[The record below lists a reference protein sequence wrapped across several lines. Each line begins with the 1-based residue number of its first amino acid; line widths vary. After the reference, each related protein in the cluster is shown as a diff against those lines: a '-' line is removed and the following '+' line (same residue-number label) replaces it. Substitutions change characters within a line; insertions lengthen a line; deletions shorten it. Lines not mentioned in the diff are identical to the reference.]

1 MYMHYLLELARGLK
15 MPDHVQ
21 RHLAFLNPY
30 CTITRYPNAASGVPY
45 NLYDRKTA
53 LSKVRVVEEVIG
65 WLQKQIN
72 E

>member
-1 MYMHYLLELARGLK
+1 

-21 RHLAFLNPY
+21 CHLAFLNPDY
-30 CTITRYPNAASGVPY
+30 TITRYPNAASGVPY
-45 NLYDRKTA
+45 NLYDRETA
-53 LSKVRVVEEVIG
+53 LSKVRAAEEVIG